1 MTQDRKLDRQIALAT
16 RYTAWLCRNWA
27 LITAVGVVT
36 FAVSTWLA
44 AFRLPL
50 HGDLSHL
57 LPPDAPAVR
66 DLRTLE
72 GRVVA
77 QDAMLVL
84 VVSKDPAARSAAAA
98 EMAARAKTFPPALV
112 SRVEDDDLALREYI
126 RARRHLFV
134 PLDELTAARDALAE
148 KIEHEKLL
156 ANPLYLSLDDD
167 EAQPADASAAA
178 LDELRAKRREAEA
191 KLERSG
197 NISADGE
204 TQLVVLRTPFPK
216 TDVEKSRAL
225 HDLLM
230 RERAQVMGQVPGIDI
245 GFAGGTEVTLTEHD
259 SLRRG
264 IVLSSLVTA
273 VLVALVLIFYF
284 RSTRLLLVL
293 GGTLVG
299 ATTIS
304 FGVAVF
310 TVGSLNAATAFLGA
324 IIAGNGVNYGILLIA
339 RYLEERRRWPAELAM
354 AHAIAGTLRPT
365 LVASF
370 GAAIAYGSLAAT
382 AFRGFS
388 DFAVI
393 GSVGMLVCWAASYT
407 ILPALVLRV
416 VPSARMGRESPVL
429 GGILARVLGFRHP
442 QRVLAVAGVL
452 AVAAGVVTYR
462 YVAADPFEYNIR
474 NLRSAGKD
482 AIAARE
488 WMTRSD
494 VAFGKGIGGQTYVA
508 VDNLDEVR
516 QVVRR
521 LEGVERPWEPPAIG
535 RVRSILEVMPDQ
547 QPEKLAVLAD
557 IRTLLDDDSLEALDD
572 ETRAELLALRP
583 PDDLAAIT
591 PENLPA
597 DLVNNLRERD
607 GRMGLIVGI
616 RPDLALDEWN
626 GKDLLR
632 FAHTVRRVHLDDGR
646 PVVASGSSVVFADIL
661 EAIQHDGL
669 RVTALAA
676 LGLVLMVLLVV
687 GANARAVA
695 VLVATAGG
703 GLGMVALC
711 ALFDLKV
718 NFLDFVALPI
728 TLGLGV
734 DYAINVAHRHRRG
747 GDPVE
752 TLRTSGSAVLV
763 CSLTT
768 IIGYGSLLASENLAI
783 RGFGL
788 ASLIGEV
795 SCLVTA
801 LVLVPAIVSLPL
813 RRRSES
819 AGRAHGEQLR
829 GVEVV

>member
-1 MTQDRKLDRQIALAT
+1 M
-16 RYTAWLCRNWA
+16 
-27 LITAVGVVT
+27 
-36 FAVSTWLA
+36 
-44 AFRLPL
+44 
-50 HGDLSHL
+50 
-57 LPPDAPAVR
+57 PPDAPAVR
-66 DLRTLE
+66 DLRKLE

-84 VVSKDPAARSAAAA
+84 VISKDPAARSAAAA
-98 EMAARAKTFPPALV
+98 DMATRARTFPPELV
-112 SRVEDDDLALREYI
+112 SRVEDDDQALRDYV

-134 PLDELTAARDALAE
+134 PLDELEAARDALAS

-156 ANPLYLSLDDD
+156 ANPLYLSLEEEPEQTSTKQLED
-167 EAQPADASAAA
+167 
-178 LDELRAKRREAEA
+178 LRAKRHEAEA
-191 KLERSG
+191 KLDRSG

-204 TQLVVLRTPFPK
+204 TQLVVLRTPFAK
-216 TDVEKSRAL
+216 TDVEKSRRL
-225 HDLLM
+225 HDLLQ
-230 RERAQVMGQVPGIDI
+230 RERALVMAKVDGVDI

-273 VLVALVLIFYF
+273 VLVGLVLIFYF
-284 RSTRLLLVL
+284 RSLRLLVLL
-293 GGTLVG
+293 GGTLIG
-299 ATTIS
+299 ATTVA

-324 IIAGNGVNYGILLIA
+324 IIAGNGVNYGILLLA
-339 RYLEERRRWPAELAM
+339 RYLEERRHHQPELAM

-393 GSVGMLVCWAASYT
+393 GSVGMLVCWAVSYT
-407 ILPALVLRV
+407 VLPALVLRV
-416 VPSARMGRESPVL
+416 VPSARMSRASPML
-429 GGILARVLGFRHP
+429 GGVLARLFGFRHP
-442 QRVLAVAGVL
+442 RRVLAIAGVL
-452 AVAAGVVTYR
+452 AVGAGWVTYR

-482 AIAARE
+482 AIEARD
-488 WMTRSD
+488 WMKRSD

-516 QVVRR
+516 QVVKS
-521 LEGVERPWEPPAIG
+521 LEGAERPWEPQAIG
-535 RVRSILEVMPDQ
+535 RVRSILEVMPEQ
-547 QPEKLAVLAD
+547 QPEKLAVLAE
-557 IRTLLDDDSLEALDD
+557 IRTLLDDDALEALDD
-572 ETRAELLALRP
+572 ADRKELLALRP
-583 PDDLAAIT
+583 PDDLVAIT
-591 PENLPA
+591 PENLPPG
-597 DLVNNLRERD
+597 LIHNLKERD
-607 GRMGLIVGI
+607 GRMGLIIGV
-616 RPDLALDEWN
+616 RPDLSLDEWN

-632 FAHTVRRVHLDDGR
+632 FASTVRRVHLDDGR
-646 PVVASGSSVVFADIL
+646 PVTASGSSVVFADIL
-661 EAIQHDGL
+661 DAIQHDGL

-676 LGLVLMVLLVV
+676 VGLLLMVLLVV
-687 GANARAVA
+687 GADARAAA

-734 DYAINVAHRHRRG
+734 DYAINVAHRHRQG
-747 GDPVE
+747 GDPAE
-752 TLRTSGSAVLV
+752 TLRTSGSAVFV

-795 SCLVTA
+795 SCLLTA
-801 LVLVPAIVSLPL
+801 LILVPAIVSLP
-813 RRRSES
+813 RRRERLAAAEGAAQVAQPGLS
-819 AGRAHGEQLR
+819 R
-829 GVEVV
+829 VELA

>member
-1 MTQDRKLDRQIALAT
+1 MTQDRKLALAR
-16 RYTAWLCRNWA
+16 RYTAWLRRNWA
-27 LITAVGVVT
+27 LLTLVGVVT

-98 EMAARAKTFPPALV
+98 EMAARAKRFPPELV
-112 SRVEDDDLALREYI
+112 SRVEDDDQALRDYI

-156 ANPLYLSLDDD
+156 ANPLYLSLDED
-167 EAQPADASAAA
+167 EAQPADASGAA
-178 LDELRAKRREAEA
+178 LEELRAKRREAEA
-191 KLERSG
+191 KLDRSG
-197 NISADGE
+197 NLSADGE

-216 TDVEKSRAL
+216 TDVERSRRL
-225 HDLLM
+225 HDLLVA
-230 RERAQVMGQVPGIDI
+230 ERAQVMGKVAGPGIELDI

-273 VLVALVLIFYF
+273 VLVGLVLILYF

-293 GGTLVG
+293 GGTLIG
-299 ATTIS
+299 ATTIA

-339 RYLEERRRWPAELAM
+339 RYLEERRRHAAELAM

-388 DFAVI
+388 DFAII

-416 VPSARMGRESPVL
+416 VPSARMSRESPVL
-429 GGILARVLGFRHP
+429 GGVLARILGFRHP

-452 AVAAGVVTYR
+452 AVAAGFVTYR

-482 AIAARE
+482 AISARE

-508 VDNLDEVR
+508 VDSLDEVR

-535 RVRSILEVMPDQ
+535 RVRSILEVMPEQ
-547 QPEKLAVLAD
+547 QPEKLAVLAE
-557 IRTLLDDDSLEALDD
+557 IRTLLDDDALEALDD
-572 ETRAELLALRP
+572 ETRNELLALRP

-591 PENLPA
+591 PEHLPA
-597 DLVNNLRERD
+597 GLVNNLRERD
-607 GRMGLIVGI
+607 GRVGLIVGI

-632 FAHTVRRVHLDDGR
+632 FAHTVRRVHLDDGS

-661 EAIQHDGL
+661 EAIQHDGVK
-669 RVTALAA
+669 VTALAA
-676 LGLVLMVLLVV
+676 LGLLLMVLLVV
-687 GANARAVA
+687 GADARAVA

-734 DYAINVAHRHRRG
+734 DYAINVAHRHREG

-752 TLRTSGSAVLV
+752 TLRTSGSAVFV
-763 CSLTT
+763 CSMTT

-795 SCLVTA
+795 SCLLTA
-801 LVLVPAIVSLPL
+801 LVLVPAIVSLPK
-813 RRRSES
+813 RRRCES
-819 AGRAHGEQLR
+819 ADRAHGELG

>member
-1 MTQDRKLDRQIALAT
+1 MTQDRKLAIAT
-16 RYTAWLCRNWA
+16 RYTGWLRRHWA
-27 LITAVGVVT
+27 LITGIGAAA
-36 FAVSTWLA
+36 FAVAAYLA
-44 AFRLPL
+44 AFHLPL

-57 LPPDAPAVR
+57 LPPDAPAVK

-98 EMAARAKTFPPALV
+98 KMAERARTFPPELV
-112 SRVEDDDLALREYI
+112 SRVEDDDKALRDYI

-134 PLDELTAARDALAE
+134 PLEELTAARDALAA
-148 KIEHEKLL
+148 KIEHEKLV
-156 ANPLYLSLDDD
+156 ANPLYMELDDPEPD
-167 EAQPADASAAA
+167 TSGKQ
-178 LDELRAKRREAEA
+178 LDDLRAKRREAEA
-191 KLERSG
+191 KLDRSG
-197 NISADGE
+197 NVSADGE
-204 TQLVVLRTPFPK
+204 TQLVVLRTPFAK

-225 HDLLM
+225 HDLLV
-230 RERAQVMGQVPGIDI
+230 RERGVVLAEVPGVDI

-273 VLVALVLIFYF
+273 VLVGFVLICYF

-293 GGTLVG
+293 GGTLLG
-299 ATTIS
+299 ATTIA

-339 RYLEERRRWPAELAM
+339 RYLEERRRFDPEMAM

-365 LVASF
+365 LVASL

-388 DFAVI
+388 DFAII

-407 ILPALVLRV
+407 VLPALVLRV
-416 VPSARMGRESPVL
+416 VPSARMGRASPML
-429 GGILARVLGFRHP
+429 GGALARIFGFRHP
-442 QRVLAVAGVL
+442 RRVLAIAGVL

-474 NLRSAGKD
+474 KLRSAGKD
-482 AIAARE
+482 AIAARD
-488 WMTRSD
+488 WMNRSD
-494 VAFGKGIGGQTYVA
+494 QAFGKGIGGQTYVA

-516 QVVRR
+516 QVVRS
-521 LEGVERPWEPPAIG
+521 LDHVEHAWEPAAIG
-535 RVRSILEVMPDQ
+535 RVRSILEVLPDQ
-547 QPEKLAVLAD
+547 QPEKLAVLAE
-557 IRTLLDDDSLEALDD
+557 IRTLLDDDALEALDD
-572 ETRAELLALRP
+572 DTRAELMALRP
-583 PDDLAAIT
+583 ADDLVAIT
-591 PENLPA
+591 PETLPPG
-597 DLVNNLRERD
+597 LVNNLKERD
-607 GRMGLIVGI
+607 GRMGLIIGI
-616 RPDLALDEWN
+616 RPDLTLDEWN

-632 FAHTVRRVHLDDGR
+632 FARTVRRVHLDDGR

-661 EAIQHDGL
+661 DAIQHDGV

-676 LGLVLMVLLVV
+676 LGLILMVLLVCGV
-687 GANARAVA
+687 DARAIA

-734 DYAINVAHRHRRG
+734 DYAINVAHRHRQG
-747 GDPVE
+747 GDPAE
-752 TLRTSGSAVLV
+752 TLRTSGSAVFV

-795 SCLVTA
+795 ACLSTA
-801 LVLVPAIVSLPL
+801 LVLVPAIVSA
-813 RRRSES
+813 RRPHRGLGRVELLDEEV
-819 AGRAHGEQLR
+819 AGQPSHA
-829 GVEVV
+829 V